1 MDLGVWNRLRIDRF
15 TTIGAYLVDQQG
27 NDVLLP
33 GKLLL
38 QEWSVGDTVEVF
50 LYRDSE
56 DRLIATTMEPY
67 IQLGEFGY
75 LEVTDVNAFGAFLDW
90 GIEKD
95 LLVPF
100 REQPKDMVEGR
111 FYLVYLY
118 LDDATQRLAATA
130 RVEQFLHPADEHIN
144 KQDKVVMLV
153 CERTELGFK
162 VIVENKYRGLIFNSD
177 IHRNLRSGDI
187 IDGYVKNIRPDGKI
201 DVSLHPEGYVKVDPL
216 SQELLDLLQKNEGFL
231 PLTDK
236 SDPADV
242 QRITGWSKKTFKQ
255 VVGNLYKQRLVLLGE
270 NGIALNLSK

>member
-15 TTIGAYLVDQQG
+15 TSIGAYLVDQQG

-38 QEWSVGDTVEVF
+38 EDWSVGDTVEVF
-50 LYRDSE
+50 LYKDSE

-67 IQLGEFGY
+67 IQLGQFGY
-75 LEVTDVNAFGAFLDW
+75 LEVTDVNPFGAFLDW

-118 LDDATQRLAATA
+118 LDEATQRLAATA
-130 RVEQFLHPADEHIN
+130 RVEPFLQLADEHIK
-144 KQDKVVMLV
+144 KQDKVVILV
-153 CERTELGFK
+153 CERTDLGFK

-187 IDGYVKNIRPDGKI
+187 VDGFVKNIRPDGKLDI
-201 DVSLHPEGYVKVDPL
+201 SLHEEGYAKVDPL
-216 SQELLDLLQKNEGFL
+216 AQELLDLLQKNEGFL

-236 SDPADV
+236 SDPEDV

-255 VVGNLYKQRLVLLGE
+255 VVGNLYKQRRIVLGE
-270 NGIALNLSK
+270 NGIALS